1 MNDTG
6 FSRCSQLESCA
17 LWRILDATR
26 NLAAPIGVDETL
38 QKTIDS
44 SLQVLNADRASVFL
58 YDSRSDELYIKV
70 STSFPEISSRGH
82 RSNSDDGTRHDASHT
97 IRFPANMGIAGETA
111 QKRQLI
117 NVPHCY
123 ADPRFNK
130 DVDRQTGYV
139 TRCMLSVPLL
149 GVDEALVGVLQVLN
163 KQTGGF
169 DEDDERI
176 ATILAAHCAVVLQ
189 RAMLLEEYVLKQKME
204 RDLALAREIQTSTL
218 PQRMPTLA
226 GYELVAWSQP
236 ADETG
241 GDIYDALTLSEQRVA
256 LLMADAT
263 GHGIGPAISVSQ
275 LRAMFRMGL
284 LLGTDLAELMSKI
297 NLQLISDLPGDR
309 FITAFAGILDGSD
322 HKIHYLSGGQAP
334 LIHYRAEQDG
344 VEWLD
349 ASTPP
354 MGILA
359 WPPMTA
365 PPAVDMRPGDIF
377 ALISDGFFEYAN
389 RTGERFGKERVED
402 LIRSHHQETLEGLRK
417 KLCEAVRVF
426 AGGVPQ
432 EDDMTVVLAR
442 RNRASESLSL

>member
-6 FSRCSQLESCA
+6 LNRCSQLESCA

-26 NLAAPIGVDETL
+26 HLAAPISVDEIL

-44 SLQVLNADRASVFL
+44 SLQFLDADRASVFL
-58 YDSRSDELYIKV
+58 YDSKTDELYIKV
-70 STSFPEISSRGH
+70 STCFPGTRSSECQ
-82 RSNSDDGTRHDASHT
+82 SDSDDENRHDASHI
-97 IRFPANMGIAGETA
+97 IRFPADRGIAGETA
-111 QKRQLI
+111 QKRRLI

-123 ADPRFNK
+123 ADPRFNR

-163 KQTGGF
+163 KQAGTF
-169 DEDDERI
+169 DENDERI
-176 ATILAAHCAVVLQ
+176 AMILGAHCAVVLQ

-204 RDLALAREIQTSTL
+204 RDLALAREIQMSSL

-226 GYELVAWSQP
+226 GYELAAWSQP

-241 GDIYDALTLSEQRVA
+241 GDIYDALTLGEQRVA

-263 GHGIGPAISVSQ
+263 GHGIGPAISASQ

-284 LLGTDLAELMSKI
+284 LLGADLPELMSKI
-297 NLQLISDLPGDR
+297 NLQLVSDLPSGR
-309 FITAFAGILDGSD
+309 FITAFAGILDGSE
-322 HKIHYLSGGQAP
+322 HKICYLSAGQAP
-334 LIHYRAEQDG
+334 LIHYRAEQDR
-344 VEWLD
+344 VEWLE
-349 ASTPP
+349 ASTLP

-359 WPPMTA
+359 WPPMIA
-365 PPAVDMRPGDIF
+365 PPAVEMRPGDIF
-377 ALISDGFFEYAN
+377 ALISDGFFESPN
-389 RTGERFGKERVED
+389 RAGERFEKERIED
-402 LIRSHHQETLEGLRK
+402 LIRSHHREALEGLRK
-417 KLCEAVRVF
+417 KLCEAVRAF
-426 AGGVPQ
+426 AGDVPQ

-442 RNRASESLSL
+442 RNADWAAA